1 MTDIAL
7 TAKQRRL
14 LDNVFRRY
22 GELRQVILFGSRA
35 TGRAHERSDIDLA
48 TRGLLD
54 RRRVG
59 LLALDLEELPLAVKC
74 EVHPY
79 EEIDSSR
86 VREHIDKHGVA
97 IYEKSD

>member
-14 LDNVFRRY
+14 LDDVFRRY